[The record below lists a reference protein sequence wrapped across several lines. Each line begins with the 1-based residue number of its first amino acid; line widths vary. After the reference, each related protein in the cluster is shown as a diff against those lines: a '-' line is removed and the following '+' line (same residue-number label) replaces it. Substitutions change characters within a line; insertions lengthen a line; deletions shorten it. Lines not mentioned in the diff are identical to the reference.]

1 MGLTVFVDKIRP
13 VVRVLQW
20 FLTPTETVEFA
31 CGPLIT
37 FEAEEFR
44 REGVTFVRQHFKQYK
59 TRRLRREEIVPVF
72 VTRSER
78 NLLENQ
84 RAVRVQIVDDP
95 PDTLVFTPLEIR
107 KRSLN
112 GLFPLPAETERN
124 LTPHAKPAAF
134 WKAFNEA
141 LAATD

>member
-1 MGLTVFVDKIRP
+1 MGLTIFVDKIRP
-13 VVRVLQW
+13 VVTVLQW
-20 FLTPTETVEFA
+20 YLTPTETVEFA

-37 FEAEEFR
+37 FEAEDFR
-44 REGVTFVRQHFKQYK
+44 REGVAFVRQHFKQYK
-59 TRRLRREEIVPVF
+59 TTRLRTEQIVPVF
-72 VTRSER
+72 VTRKER

-84 RAVRVQIVDDP
+84 RAVRVQMVGDP

-112 GLFPLPAETERN
+112 GLFPLPPETERN
-124 LTPHAKPAAF
+124 LTLQAEPAAF

-141 LAATD
+141 LAATE